1 MSRRPWIP
9 GRRTASGD
17 RRAERESTH
26 TVNNDQAYAQGLL
39 NKALDPAT
47 QPPAIR
53 SFLQEESTL
62 LRRLVPA
69 ASRIVDFGCGMGRH
83 LIQLEDHV
91 AFGVGLDYEVAYI
104 AEAVRLAAVPH
115 LHFFVSDATAVPL
128 RASFDVAVCLTN
140 TWGTMSDKAAVLNEM
155 KRLSPRPGSRLLT
168 VYAASSVPARSEWY
182 ANMGHEV
189 QETTD
194 QEIVAAGGFTSEHFT
209 EDRLSELVGPC
220 ELHTIGDIAY
230 VVQC

>member
-1 MSRRPWIP
+1 M
-9 GRRTASGD
+9 
-17 RRAERESTH
+17 
-26 TVNNDQAYAQGLL
+26 NNDEVYAQGLL

-47 QPPAIR
+47 QPAAIR

-62 LRRLVPA
+62 LRRLIPA

-83 LIQLEDHV
+83 LMELDDHV
-91 AFGVGLDYEVAYI
+91 AFGVGFDYEVAYI
-104 AEAVRLAAVPH
+104 TEAVKLGAAPH
-115 LHFFVSDATAVPL
+115 LHFFVSDATAVPM

-140 TWGTMSDKAAVLNEM
+140 TWGTMSDKAAVFSEM
-155 KRLSPRPGSRLLT
+155 KRLSPRAGSRLLT

-182 ANMGHEV
+182 ANMGYEV
-189 QETTD
+189 QDATD

-209 EDRLSELVGPC
+209 EDRLRELVGPC

-230 VVQC
+230 VAQC